1 MPSETS
7 VNTNNQVHFVQI
19 ESNIKDIFCSQVV
32 FKFQFNNMPE
42 EDEIKAGTKYSDDD
56 DKETDE
62 DADEEKEDKSVYAQ
76 LVSTSVKDS
85 AKQTTFKLS
94 VSKFLPDFDADEEI
108 RTAVSYFCCQKTTD
122 ELRED
127 WTAKRDFLVQVS
139 FFFSVF
145 FKI

>member
-7 VNTNNQVHFVQI
+7 VNTNNQTHFVQI
-19 ESNIKDIFCSQVV
+19 ESNIKDIFCSQDV

-42 EDEIKAGTKYSDDD
+42 EDEIKSGTKYSDDD
-56 DKETDE
+56 DEESDQ

-94 VSKFLPDFDADEEI
+94 VSKFLPDFDDDEEI
-108 RTAVSYFCCQKTTD
+108 RTAVSYFCCQKTHD

-127 WTAKRDFLVQVS
+127 WTAKRDFLVQVGFFFFS
-139 FFFSVF
+139 FFF
-145 FKI
+145 